1 MPSPLH
7 FVVYLYQGTVM
18 RKIQQY
24 IIVATIVLATLL
36 QFFVAST
43 SFAQTNTLN
52 QAQQAQQA
60 IANNKRL
67 KAIPGPDQSVQVGRR
82 VLFDGSAS
90 TNSTDSDLQYT
101 WDFGDGSSAL
111 GVDVTHI
118 YNQPGRYS
126 VTLTIDNGTDQNT
139 AEVTVTV
146 FEDLFILLSDG
157 SVAKDRIQ
165 QYVIDAGRQG
175 VLLDVVEYSTS
186 EPDYVT
192 EEKLS
197 SLFLEKKDEVVKAEG
212 IINATNGSTG
222 LNVLSKFAQQH
233 KEASDISFAEKS
245 VITLQKPTAS
255 LARIA
260 QSTFNILRP
269 EYILITD
276 DSALQ
281 TVWKNKTASNILSA
295 IQAQNSS
302 NYRIIGSYSQ
312 RSVSDFRIWNFMS
325 ILVDYMIN
333 QGVPVNTVLL
343 ILLLPIVATI
353 FAFARQ
359 VIGIKAFG
367 IYTPSIITLAFL
379 AIGLPYGLLI
389 FLVVLLAGSG
399 TRYVLKRLHLLF
411 LPRMAIVLTAVTLAV
426 IALLAL
432 AARFD
437 QQALIVASI
446 FPILVIIALVEKFV
460 TAQIEKGVWD
470 ATRLSIETL
479 ILSIVAYFIASWD
492 ILRDIVLAYP
502 EIILLTLVINIIL
515 GKWTGLR
522 LSEYARFREVRKYL
536 KE

>member
-1 MPSPLH
+1 M
-7 FVVYLYQGTVM
+7 
-18 RKIQQY
+18 
-24 IIVATIVLATLL
+24 LL
-36 QFFVAST
+36 QLAMAP
-43 SFAQTNTLN
+43 FALAQSAQQTE
-52 QAQQAQQA
+52 AKQAQQA
-60 IANNKRL
+60 IAVNKRL
-67 KAIPGPDQSVQVGRR
+67 RAIPGEDQSAQVGRR
-82 VLFDGSAS
+82 VLFDASAS
-90 TNSTDSDLQYT
+90 TNSLDTELKYM
-101 WDFGDGSSAL
+101 WDFGDGVQSV

-118 YNQPGRYS
+118 YTQSGRYTVS
-126 VTLTIDNGTDQNT
+126 LTVDNGVDQNT
-139 AEVTVTV
+139 AETTVIV
-146 FEDLFILLSDG
+146 FEDLFILISDG
-157 SVAKDRIQ
+157 SISKSTLN
-165 QYVIDAGRQG
+165 QYVVDAGRQG

-197 SLFLEKKDEVVKAEG
+197 SLFLEKKDEIAKADG

-233 KEASDISFAEKS
+233 KDATELNFSEKV

-260 QSTFNILRP
+260 QSTFNILKP

-281 TVWKNKTASNILSA
+281 TVWKNKTASNILTA
-295 IQAQNSS
+295 IQAQSGD
-302 NYRIIGSYSQ
+302 YRIIGSYSQ
-312 RSVSDFRIWNFMS
+312 RSVADFRIWNFMS
-325 ILVDYMIN
+325 VVVDYMIN

-389 FLVVLLAGSG
+389 FLVVLLAGSF
-399 TRYVLKRLHLLF
+399 TRYLLKRLHLLF

-479 ILSIVAYFIASWD
+479 ILSIVAYFIVSWD
-492 ILRDIVLAYP
+492 VLRDLVLAYP
-502 EIILLTLVINIIL
+502 EIILLTLIINIIL

>member
-1 MPSPLH
+1 MPSPLRLQDPLIQELVMH
-7 FVVYLYQGTVM
+7 KNILKNFALVMLLVVSQIFVTPLV
-18 RKIQQY
+18 
-24 IIVATIVLATLL
+24 
-36 QFFVAST
+36 
-43 SFAQTNTLN
+43 FAQTS
-52 QAQQAQQA
+52 QSDAQKAQEA
-60 IANNKRL
+60 IAVSKKLN
-67 KAIPGPDQSVQVGRR
+67 AITGPNQSAQVGRR

-90 TNSTDSDLQYT
+90 TNSTDTELQYN
-101 WDFGDGSSAL
+101 WDFGDGVQSS

-118 YNQPGRYS
+118 YTEPGRYT
-126 VTLTIDNGTDQNT
+126 VTLTVDNGIEQDAATM
-139 AEVTVTV
+139 TVTV
-146 FEDLFILLSDG
+146 FENLFLVISNG
-157 SVAKDRIQ
+157 SVSKEKIQ
-165 QYVIDAGRQG
+165 EFVVDASRQG
-175 VLLDVVEYSTS
+175 ILLDVVEYSGN
-186 EPDYVT
+186 EPDYVI
-192 EEKLS
+192 EEKLA
-197 SLFLEKKDEVVKAEG
+197 SLLAEKRDEIAKADG
-212 IINATNGSTG
+212 IIDLTNASTG
-222 LNVLSKFAQQH
+222 LNVLSKFAQQN
-233 KEASDISFAEKS
+233 KESNALSFSQKFVMS
-245 VITLQKPTAS
+245 VQKPTAS

-269 EYILITD
+269 EYILIAD
-276 DSALQ
+276 DSTLPV
-281 TVWKNKTASNILSA
+281 VWKNKTAQDILPA
-295 IQAQNSS
+295 IQADGGT
-302 NYRIIGSYSQ
+302 YRIIGSYSQ
-312 RSVSDFRIWNFMS
+312 RSVSDFRVWNFMS
-325 ILVDYMIN
+325 VLVDYMIN

-399 TRYVLKRLHLLF
+399 TRYILKHLRLLF

-426 IALLAL
+426 VGLLAL

-479 ILSIVAYFIASWD
+479 VLAIVAYFIASWD
-492 ILRDIVLAYP
+492 VLRDLVLAYP
-502 EIILLTLVINIIL
+502 EIILVTLVINIIL